1 MDGYISVNLGRA
13 LKTEGVGE
21 KQIQSVL
28 SNFSCPLN
36 LDVENFLKNKA
47 VEFSKHRW
55 AQTHL
60 VFTSYKGKN
69 VLIGYYALTLKD
81 IVVDK
86 NALSSGMRRRLSEFA
101 SYDTDTK
108 NYVKPMPLIAQLGKN
123 FTNGYNKLITGDE
136 LLKKALD
143 KVGEIQMIAGG
154 KFTYLE
160 CENVPALITF
170 YSKNGFVKS
179 GERLLDRD
187 EANMLKGYY
196 LVQMVRFMK
205 D

>member
-108 NYVKPMPLIAQLGKN
+108 NFVLTMPLIAQLGKN

-160 CENVPALITF
+160 CENVPALLTF